1 MQQLQVQRRVQRLEA
16 LLERVR
22 RNRRIPGSRAD
33 GSVQTATSQEATPSI
48 PSPHE
53 VKGASSPPP
62 PEPMPSER
70 AASSHPGAQ
79 ERSLRASVSVRAPS
93 QEPELEVSAAE
104 PPEPELEVSVAA
116 APEPELEVSVAEAPE
131 PELESGEATTFSDAP
146 TRSRPALREPASGR
160 SIEPLAASEPEEPV
174 ARAVRPAPSVE
185 PMTFG
190 ALLDASLSLRPR

>member
-104 PPEPELEVSVAA
+104 